1 MARASACKPMEM
13 KTLRHVAGPF
23 YREHAAQTFNAF
35 RPLRENNV
43 IGFIKFVIFLQLKL
57 NGSILA

>member
-1 MARASACKPMEM
+1 MEM